1 MATITIT
8 QSNVDTILD
17 FGVSGNYYIVEET
30 IQLSSKIYWFQ
41 PGCFI
46 EFRGGSFTTPDGV
59 TAKVKFQG
67 SQVIAPVYCLF
78 GKNVAVDCF
87 TNALVHAEWF
97 NDREAGMKDDEVINK
112 AMLSACGCPVTL
124 ECRDYYLYAPI
135 EVLYV
140 TDNPDYLYYGGSNTA
155 RQTLI
160 SPGTLHV
167 QGDFPA
173 IDVYPPN
180 VTLEINSIV
189 GKTGSGAG
197 GKYLGTGIRLS
208 GANYHLNISVNQM
221 TSLNK
226 GFEIF
231 PDSKKEIWFTY
242 KDEKTQKEYKLLEP
256 IGLNRNAGIQY
267 CKIDFQYIRADYCMY
282 IDVYSKNYIRDL
294 GAGKYNGTTW
304 FNECQISGGCMTGD
318 YGIYVKDK
326 EEAQIDKT
334 FKDEYSMDGLM
345 FSDITFQDMTA
356 TALRLRRMQL
366 VKFHNIDTRGSMPGT
381 DGNGAYLPWFDFK
394 NFKYSDI
401 AFKGYIRPNRFKI
414 AGEMVMVKANG
425 YIIDDEGW
433 YTTRFDTLVFMP
445 VYDTS
450 SKTYNPHMAA
460 TNSVQPYNMGRLLIA
475 DAPPAGGVFTDKIF
489 TLNDLLPVNEV
500 LKNDPESSESSES
513 IEFHILPRTVNV
525 DIHEDNNMIIDLSGL
540 NRFSPCLIDICWCSD
555 YGGMLTFK
563 TSEWPSKIVTPD
575 YPAHPDKSVSFN
587 EPGLYRLTWNSDWE
601 LVITKVTP

>member
-8 QSNVDTILD
+8 QSNVDTILNA
-17 FGVSGNYYIVEET
+17 GVSGNYYIVEGT
-30 IQLSSKIYWFQ
+30 IQLSSKTYWFQ

-46 EFRGGSFTTPDGV
+46 EFRGGSFTAPDGV

-78 GKNVAVDCF
+78 GKNVAVDGF

-112 AMLSACGCPVTL
+112 AMLSARGCPVTL
-124 ECRDYYLYAPI
+124 ECRDYYLDAPI

-140 TDNPDYLYYGGSNTA
+140 ADNPDYLYYGGQMTL

-208 GANYHLNISVNQM
+208 GSNYHLNISVNQM
-221 TSLNK
+221 ISLNK
-226 GFEIF
+226 GFEIL
-231 PDSKKEIWFTY
+231 PDTKRKVWFTY
-242 KDEKTQKEYKLLEP
+242 DKGTESERRVEEP

-282 IDVYSKNYIRDL
+282 IDVYSKNYIRNFGD
-294 GAGKYNGTTW
+294 GKYIGTTW
-304 FNECQISGGCMTGD
+304 FTESQISGGYMTGN
-318 YGIYVKDK
+318 YGIYVKEK
-326 EEAQIDKT
+326 EEAHIDK
-334 FKDEYSMDGLM
+334 KLENEWLMDGLM
-345 FSDITFQDMTA
+345 FSNITFQDLTA
-356 TALRLRRMQL
+356 PAMRLRRMQL
-366 VKFHNIDTRGSMPGT
+366 VKFHNIDMRGSMPGT

-401 AFKGYIRPNRFKI
+401 TFKGYIRPNRFKI

-475 DAPPAGGVFTDKIF
+475 DAPPAGGVFTDKTF
-489 TLNDLLPVNEV
+489 TLNDLLP
-500 LKNDPESSESSES
+500 LNDVYHNGSLFSR
-513 IEFHILPRTVNV
+513 FHILPRTVNV
-525 DIHEDNNMIIDLSGL
+525 DIHEDNNMIIDLTGL

-575 YPAHPDKSVSFN
+575 YQAHPDKSVSFN

>member
-8 QSNVDTILD
+8 QSNVDTILNSC
-17 FGVSGNYYIVEET
+17 VSGNYYIVEET
-30 IQLSSKIYWFQ
+30 IRLSSNNPYKFQ
-41 PGCFI
+41 RGCFI
-46 EFRGGSFTTPDGV
+46 EFRGGSFTAPDGV
-59 TAKVKFQG
+59 TAKVKLNE

-78 GKNVAVDCF
+78 GKNVAVDGF

-112 AMLSACGCPVTL
+112 AMLSARGCPVTL

-140 TDNPDYLYYGGSNTA
+140 TDNPDRLYYGGDMTR

-160 SPGTLHV
+160 SPGVLHV
-167 QGDFPA
+167 EGDFPA
-173 IDVYPPN
+173 IDVYPLN

-189 GKTGSGAG
+189 GKAGSGAG

-221 TSLNK
+221 VSLNK
-226 GFEIF
+226 GFEIY
-231 PDSKKEIWFTY
+231 PDTKKEIWFTY
-242 KDEKTQKEYKLLEP
+242 KDKKTGKDTKVLEP
-256 IGLNRNAGIQY
+256 IGLKGTAGIQY
-267 CKIDFQYIRADYCMY
+267 CKIGFQYIRADYCMY
-282 IDVYSKNYIRDL
+282 IDLYSGNYIRKL
-294 GAGKYNGTTW
+294 STGKYGSTTW
-304 FNECQISGGCMTGD
+304 FNECQVSGGYMTGN

-326 EEAQIDKT
+326 EEANIDK
-334 FKDEYSMDGLM
+334 ELSNEWLMDGLK
-345 FSDITFQDMTA
+345 FSDITFQDLTA
-356 TALRLRRMQL
+356 PAMRLRWMHMA
-366 VKFHNIDTRGSMPGT
+366 KFYNVDTRGSMPGT
-381 DGNGAYLPWFDFK
+381 DGSGAYLPWFDFK
-394 NFKYSDI
+394 NFRYTDI
-401 AFKGYIRPNRFKI
+401 TFKGYIRPNRFKI
-414 AGEMVMVKANG
+414 AGEMFMVKANG
-425 YIIDDEGW
+425 YVIDDEGW

-445 VYDTS
+445 MYDTS
-450 SKTYNPHMAA
+450 SKTYKPHMAA
-460 TNSVQPYNMGRLLIA
+460 TNSVQPYNMGRLLVA
-475 DAPPAGGVFTDKIF
+475 DAPPTGGAFTDKAF
-489 TLNDLLPVNEV
+489 TLNDLLPVNYV
-500 LKNDPESSESSES
+500 PKNNSES
-513 IEFHILPRTVNV
+513 FGLHILPRTVNV
-525 DIHEDNNMIIDLSGL
+525 DIHEDNNMIIDLTGL